1 MSSFM
6 GWPKPIINQVVVNG
20 KSYEEGDSFII
31 SGNPI
36 TMSVPISEKD
46 IEYGRKLTDID
57 FKKAIDQATSD
68 GFISL
73 YIYGGKEMISFNGVC
88 EPIEDKMELFRYLK
102 DKKERKK

>member
-6 GWPKPIINQVVVNG
+6 GWPKPIINQVVVKG
-20 KSYEEGDSFII
+20 KSYEEGDSFTI

-36 TMSVPISEKD
+36 TMSVPISEKE

-57 FKKAIDQATSD
+57 FKKAIDQATAD

-73 YIYGGKEMISFNGVC
+73 CVCSNKEMISFNGVC
-88 EPIEDKMELFRYLK
+88 EPIEDKMELYRYLK
-102 DKKERKK
+102 QRMNNE